1 MARGKGSR
9 PRPEAEPGAAAAAAT
24 EPWAAT
30 AVEPEPL
37 LEGYPE
43 EFSPIAIIGGGRIYH
58 LAQARLGSVKDI
70 LVKET
75 PFGVSSPIHFI
86 EHGARPFYFVPRH
99 GDRHYTVTAP
109 FVNYRA
115 IVWALKELGV
125 RRIVAW
131 SGPGAVSTKLRIG
144 DFALPDDLLDLTHRR
159 EKTFFESKGI
169 GILRQSPMFC
179 PQLRKVVS
187 AGLAELGLDAH
198 DGGTYAVT
206 EGPRLETR
214 AEVRMLRAAGASMVG
229 MTLAPEAFLAR
240 ELEMCYHP
248 VCYITNYAE
257 GVRRRPATHEE
268 RERERAQLEER
279 VDSLS
284 RIIPYLIDKLAD
296 APYHC
301 PCPDSMLRYKKRGV
315 IGDDFREWIR

>member
-1 MARGKGSR
+1 M
-9 PRPEAEPGAAAAAAT
+9 
-24 EPWAAT
+24 
-30 AVEPEPL
+30 
-37 LEGYPE
+37 
-43 EFSPIAIIGGGRIYH
+43 
-58 LAQARLGSVKDI
+58 
-70 LVKET
+70 
-75 PFGVSSPIHFI
+75 
-86 EHGARPFYFVPRH
+86 
-99 GDRHYTVTAP
+99 
-109 FVNYRA
+109 NYRA

-257 GVRRRPATHEE
+257 GVRRGGTLVSV
-268 RERERAQLEER
+268 RADDVR
-279 VDSLS
+279 
-284 RIIPYLIDKLAD
+284 AD
-296 APYHC
+296 AA
-301 PCPDSMLRYKKRGV
+301 SAILRNAAGV
-315 IGDDFREWIR
+315 DIERRRSDYLAEGWGGFDENDPAYSPEQIRDYRSSYLTVPPAV